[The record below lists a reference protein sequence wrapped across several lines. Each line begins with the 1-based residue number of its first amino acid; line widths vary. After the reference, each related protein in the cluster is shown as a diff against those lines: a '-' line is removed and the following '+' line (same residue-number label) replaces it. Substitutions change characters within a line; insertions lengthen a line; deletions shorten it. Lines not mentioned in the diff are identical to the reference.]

1 MANNVDAALMEYLRL
16 HASFLY
22 FLLDKENTIVG
33 TNQFTSKT
41 IGRQIIG
48 ATFQSV
54 FVDFCDAGGISGFF
68 SQEKSGGF
76 FPLTVKMADGL
87 PRTFYFMFFDLGDVR
102 VAFGDQNHDELEN
115 LHKQFLA
122 LNSELGN
129 LTRELQK
136 KNIELESAL
145 RKVRTL
151 EGILP
156 LCANCKKIRI
166 EGADPRDQSSWLRM
180 ENYIEGKTDAQF
192 SHGVCPECLE
202 KLYPMP

>member
-1 MANNVDAALMEYLRL
+1 MEYLRL

-22 FLLDKENTIVG
+22 FLLDQESKIIG

-41 IGRQIIG
+41 IGMDIVG
-48 ATFQSV
+48 LSFQEV
-54 FVDFCDAGGISGFF
+54 FVDFCDLGGPSVYF
-68 SQEKSGGF
+68 SEDKKGGF
-76 FPLTVKMADGL
+76 FPLSVKTSDGL

-102 VAFGDQNHDELEN
+102 VAFGDQNHEEVDN
-115 LHKQFLA
+115 LQRQFLI

-129 LTRELQK
+129 MTRELQK
-136 KNIELESAL
+136 KNMELESAI
-145 RKVRTL
+145 RKVKTL

-156 LCANCKKIRI
+156 LCASCKKIRI
-166 EGADPRDQSSWLRM
+166 EGADPRDQNSWLRM

-202 KLYPMP
+202 KLYPMPRPKN